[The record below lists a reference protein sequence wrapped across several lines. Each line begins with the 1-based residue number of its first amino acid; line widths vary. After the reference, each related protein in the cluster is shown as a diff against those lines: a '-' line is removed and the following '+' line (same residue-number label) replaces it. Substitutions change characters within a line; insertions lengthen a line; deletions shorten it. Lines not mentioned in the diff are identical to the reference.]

1 MDGDRY
7 IVYSIYKT
15 NYIICVYICVYTIW
29 VYITYIYIYDISYI
43 YIYTYN
49 IYIYILSL
57 YIYNVY
63 ILCILYKTAHGV
75 ELLVV
80 LCRLMGSI
88 PSIIYELNVLL
99 LIERD
104 LIFVRDV
111 FLMVNYHFLSSQFGE
126 IILSTLW

>member
-1 MDGDRY
+1 M
-7 IVYSIYKT
+7 I
-15 NYIICVYICVYTIW
+15 
-29 VYITYIYIYDISYI
+29 IYIYVISVYIYMIYHI

-49 IYIYILSL
+49 IYIYYH

-99 LIERD
+99 LIECD

>member
-1 MDGDRY
+1 M
-7 IVYSIYKT
+7 
-15 NYIICVYICVYTIW
+15 
-29 VYITYIYIYDISYI
+29 YIYISHNIYICYKYIYIS

-49 IYIYILSL
+49 IYIY
-57 YIYNVY
+57 YNVY
-63 ILCILYKTAHGV
+63 ILCILYKKAHGV

-99 LIERD
+99 LIECD